1 MKTFKVKMLQNVV
14 NMNGKKWLMIFC
26 LLLCILP
33 SIGCSDGG
41 GSDDEPELVSDKE
54 PYEWVSHPLAQHLI
68 GTSWKYTATTDDFP
82 ENADY
87 GIGSVLTFSDIMT
100 DGGGVTGYYKLYING
115 EDDGFR
121 WCVNDDNYLWLPN
134 SSSSK
139 SARFSQINGLYA
151 VKYPDEFIEL
161 SDSKIKVCRSSSG
174 DTYTYTRCS
183 TPSLDN
189 GDSGGNSPSYEKP
202 DVSFYDYD
210 ANYTSLKV
218 TYKLWNSSEAKV
230 SSAKI
235 YYGTS
240 SNPSTSKTATVSSAL
255 ITATITGL
263 KRGTTYYVK
272 CVATGKGG
280 TTTTETT
287 RCMTLH

>member
-1 MKTFKVKMLQNVV
+1 MLFSKVFILTFTD
-14 NMNGKKWLMIFC
+14 KKWENTDRMMVYVDESAPSLLSDEYTDECAWDVAGNYIDSNTAPYC
-26 LLLCILP
+26 LGEILTLTSSYLKTKLLLNDDEEWYRIDEYRITSEP
-33 SIGCSDGG
+33 YHNFRPEDDGG
-41 GSDDEPELVSDKE
+41 GSS
-54 PYEWVSHPLAQHLI
+54 
-68 GTSWKYTATTDDFP
+68 
-82 ENADY
+82 
-87 GIGSVLTFSDIMT
+87 
-100 DGGGVTGYYKLYING
+100 GGG
-115 EDDGFR
+115 
-121 WCVNDDNYLWLPN
+121 
-134 SSSSK
+134 
-139 SARFSQINGLYA
+139 
-151 VKYPDEFIEL
+151 
-161 SDSKIKVCRSSSG
+161 
-174 DTYTYTRCS
+174 S
-183 TPSLDN
+183 T
-189 GDSGGNSPSYEKP
+189 SYEKT

-235 YYGTS
+235 YYGTN

-287 RCMTLH
+287 RCMLYIRDILLDSVSIFTIPNNRDSFVCKSQSYF